1 MIKVAISDA
10 HAVTRVGVRNALE
23 SAGGFEVVGEAVDG
37 ESTLALVGS
46 TKAGVLTLG
55 LAMRGIHGIQL
66 IELIRKGNPSLRI
79 LILSMRSEAA
89 HATQAFKAGASG
101 FVTKQSPA
109 GDLVSAARKIA
120 SGGVY
125 MSVAMADQFA
135 QSFEKSANALLHQRL
150 SDRELDV
157 FLRIASGEPVA
168 AIARTL
174 FLSAK
179 TVSRYRTHILEKTGL
194 QTDAALVR
202 YAFRHE
208 LLEDNGIGESLP
220 AG

>member
-10 HAVTRVGVRNALE
+10 HAVTREGVRNALE

-55 LAMRGIHGIQL
+55 LAMPGIHGIQL
-66 IELIRKGNPSLRI
+66 IELIRKSDPSLRI
-79 LILSMRSEAA
+79 LILTMRSEAA
-89 HATQAFKAGASG
+89 QATQAFKAGASG
-101 FVTKQSPA
+101 FVSKDSPTA
-109 GDLVSAARKIA
+109 DVISAVRKVA

-125 MSVAMADQFA
+125 VSLAMADQFA
-135 QSFEKSANALLHQRL
+135 QSFFKSANALPHQRL
-150 SDRELDV
+150 SDRELDI
-157 FLRIASGEPVA
+157 FLRIASGERVA
-168 AIARTL
+168 AIGRTL
-174 FLSAK
+174 CMSAK
-179 TVSRYRTHILEKTGL
+179 TVSSHRTHILEKTGL
-194 QTDAALVR
+194 QNDAGLVR

-208 LLEDNGIGESLP
+208 LLEGDGIGESLP